1 MSNKLARWLGL
12 AAACAATLLAAP
24 ASADPYPQRP
34 VSIIVP
40 TTPGGTADILARL
53 IGPRLAQRWGQAVVV
68 ENKPGA
74 GTLIGS

>member
-53 IGPRLAQRWGQAVVV
+53 IGPRLSACRCWCSRARASMI
-68 ENKPGA
+68 PA
-74 GTLIGS
+74 CRP